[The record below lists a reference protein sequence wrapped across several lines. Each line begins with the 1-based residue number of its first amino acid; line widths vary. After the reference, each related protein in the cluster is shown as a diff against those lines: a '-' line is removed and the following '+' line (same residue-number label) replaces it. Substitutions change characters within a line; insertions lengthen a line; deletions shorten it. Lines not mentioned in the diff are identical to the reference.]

1 MGKLLKILILTSS
14 VFLGL
19 FTSVVWAEEWV
30 ASKMRGAVFMYENA
44 EWQQIFRGHRVDSA
58 NAIQTAPGARVVF
71 TRGKESIDVRGDT
84 RIRIKD
90 RVGALNTVIEQDFG
104 EINVDVEKKNVQ
116 HFAVKAPLLTAVVKG
131 TRFTVKSDRSGA
143 AAEVIV
149 RRGRVEVQDNQLK
162 VKVDVKSGQR
172 AGREAGVSA
181 VIEVK
186 GRGKVEPFIS
196 MNSNQPVAN
205 NSAELKQKLGISD
218 GRDTG
223 SDAASAG
230 ASASGGKVPVNVGN
244 GGAPS
249 NAGGVPNIGTG
260 GNGGLPNVGG
270 GSSGNGASNGAG
282 SNGNGGA
289 GNSGSGSAGSGG
301 GSGGSGSGSGGS
313 GSSGS
318 GSSGSG
324 GSGGGSS
331 SKGVVGSVT
340 DKVKD
345 VTGGLGL

>member
-44 EWQQIFRGHRVDSA
+44 EWQQIFRGHRVDSS

-131 TRFTVKSDRSGA
+131 TRFTVRSDRSGA

-172 AGREAGVSA
+172 AGRQAGVSA

-218 GRDTG
+218 GGDTG
-223 SDAASAG
+223 SDAGSASG
-230 ASASGGKVPVNVGN
+230 SSSGGKVPVDV

-249 NAGGVPNIGTG
+249 DVGGVPDIGTG
-260 GNGGLPNVGG
+260 GSGSIPDVGSGSSSSGASSGAGSSG
-270 GSSGNGASNGAG
+270 GSSAG
-282 SNGNGGA
+282 S
-289 GNSGSGSAGSGG
+289 S
-301 GSGGSGSGSGGS
+301 GSGGSGSGS
-313 GSSGS
+313 SGS
-318 GSSGSG
+318 GSSG

>member
-1 MGKLLKILILTSS
+1 MGKLLKLLILTSS

-44 EWQQIFRGHRVDSA
+44 EWQQIFRGHRVDSS

-223 SDAASAG
+223 SDAVSAG

-249 NAGGVPNIGTG
+249 DVGGVPDIGTG
-260 GNGGLPNVGG
+260 GSGSIPDVGSGSSSSGASSGAGSSG
-270 GSSGNGASNGAG
+270 GSSAG
-282 SNGNGGA
+282 S
-289 GNSGSGSAGSGG
+289 S
-301 GSGGSGSGSGGS
+301 GSGGSGSGAGGS

>member
-1 MGKLLKILILTSS
+1 M
-14 VFLGL
+14 
-19 FTSVVWAEEWV
+19 

-44 EWQQIFRGHRVDSA
+44 EWQQIFRGHRVDSS

-172 AGREAGVSA
+172 AGRQAGVNA

-230 ASASGGKVPVNVGN
+230 ASVSGGKVPVNVG
-244 GGAPS
+244 GAP
-249 NAGGVPNIGTG
+249 NDVGGVPDIGTG
-260 GNGGLPNVGG
+260 GSGSIPNVGG
-270 GSSGNGASNGAG
+270 GSSSSGASSAAGASGG
-282 SNGNGGA
+282 S
-289 GNSGSGSAGSGG
+289 SAGSS
-301 GSGGSGSGSGGS
+301 GSGGSGSGGSGS

>member
-1 MGKLLKILILTSS
+1 MGKLLKILILTLS

-30 ASKMRGAVFMYENA
+30 ASKMRGAVFVYDNA
-44 EWQQIFRGHRVDSA
+44 EWQQIFRGHRVDSS

-90 RVGALNTVIEQDFG
+90 RVGALSTVIEQDFG

-223 SDAASAG
+223 SDAGSASG
-230 ASASGGKVPVNVGN
+230 SSSGGKVPVNVG
-244 GGAPS
+244 GAPS
-249 NAGGVPNIGTG
+249 DVGGVPDIGTG
-260 GNGGLPNVGG
+260 GSVSIPNVGG
-270 GSSGNGASNGAG
+270 GSSSSGASSGAG
-282 SNGNGGA
+282 
-289 GNSGSGSAGSGG
+289 SGSGSSAGSS